1 MALQGNLDPL
11 TLLTDP
17 ATIEREAT
25 AIVRAA
31 GPAPGHIFNLG
42 HGIVQQTPPEH
53 VGVLVE
59 TVHRESRA
67 LRQAS
72 RATDFRVFLTP
83 VLDKRRGPEFSGA
96 YLCTSVVKGP
106 AAAPAQAIKG
116 MGSQLPDFKLD
127 KIYDRFAADRRSAP
141 SGASSGLRRERSL
154 THKVIHSG
162 CVLFFGS

>member
-1 MALQGNLDPL
+1 LGASGVGLDWTVDIADARRRVGNRVALQGNLDPL
-11 TLLTDP
+11 TLLTDA

-67 LRQAS
+67 LRQA
-72 RATDFRVFLTP
+72 
-83 VLDKRRGPEFSGA
+83 
-96 YLCTSVVKGP
+96 
-106 AAAPAQAIKG
+106 
-116 MGSQLPDFKLD
+116 
-127 KIYDRFAADRRSAP
+127 
-141 SGASSGLRRERSL
+141 
-154 THKVIHSG
+154 
-162 CVLFFGS
+162 